1 MFSFISQNL
10 RFLSFGFL
18 LALASSFGQTFY
30 VSLFSAEIR
39 ADLGLSHG
47 DFGSLYSA
55 ATLVSGFAVI
65 WFGKQIDHM
74 DLRLYAC
81 LVALGLAL
89 AALALAVLPSSWPYL
104 ILPIFFFIRLCGQ
117 GLMLHTSITAMAR
130 YFHDNRGRAIAIASL
145 GLSLGEAC
153 LPLLT
158 IVLISWIGWRDAWL
172 LNAVLLGFVLIPTIL
187 FLLRGHSE
195 RDARMNE
202 QIKSQ
207 AVENTGED
215 EPRHWTRAEVIKDPA
230 FYLLL
235 PGLATLSFV
244 VTGIFFHQIHIVTT
258 KGWTMD
264 WFAGTFTAYAAMI
277 TISALVAGSMVDR
290 YGAIKLLTVHI
301 PVFALGLV
309 FLVIS
314 DHAYAALIFMML
326 IGVSVGFGST
336 AMSAFWAEAYGTKHI
351 GAIRALAMSI
361 SVLASALSPALFGW
375 LFDRGVAS
383 EKVVIGCILWCFFAT
398 VCLWFSQR
406 QILSRCRNVRLMSVA

>member
-1 MFSFISQNL
+1 MISFLLQNF

-30 VSLFSAEIR
+30 VSLFSADIR
-39 ADLGLSHG
+39 AELGLSHG
-47 DFGSLYSA
+47 DFGVLYSS

-65 WFGKQIDHM
+65 WFGKQIDYV
-74 DLRLYAC
+74 DLRIYAC
-81 LVALGLAL
+81 LVALVLAL
-89 AALALAVLPSSWPYL
+89 AAFALAMVPSGWPYL

-117 GLMLHTSITAMAR
+117 GLMMHTSITAMAR
-130 YFHDNRGRAIAIASL
+130 YFHENRGRAIAIASL

-158 IVLISWIGWRDAWL
+158 ILLIGFMGWRDVWL
-172 LNAVLLGFVLIPTIL
+172 LNAVLLSLVLIPAIL
-187 FLLRGHSE
+187 FLLRGHSD

-207 AVENTGED
+207 AAANLDVD
-215 EPRHWTRAEVIKDPA
+215 EVRHWSRDEVVKDPA

-235 PGLATLSFV
+235 PGLATLAFV

-258 KGWTMD
+258 KGWSMD
-264 WFAGTFTAYAAMI
+264 WFAGTFTAYAATI
-277 TISALVAGSMVDR
+277 TISAIVAGSMVDR

-301 PVFALGLV
+301 PVFAFGLV

-326 IGVSVGFGST
+326 IGISVGFGST
-336 AMSAFWAEAYGTKHI
+336 TLSAFWAEAYGTKHI

-361 SVLASALSPALFGW
+361 SVLASAISPALFGW
-375 LFDRGVAS
+375 MFDLGVSS
-383 EKVVIGCILWCFFAT
+383 EKVVIGCILWCLFAAT
-398 VCLWFSQR
+398 CLWFSQR
-406 QILSRCRNVRLMSVA
+406 QILRRRLNTRIVPVI

>member
-1 MFSFISQNL
+1 MFSSIGQNL

-30 VSLFSAEIR
+30 VSLFGAEIR
-39 ADLGLSHG
+39 AELGLSHG

-81 LVALGLAL
+81 LVALGLAI
-89 AALALAVLPSSWPYL
+89 AAFALAVLPSSWPYL

-158 IVLISWIGWRDAWL
+158 ITLIGMIGWRDTWV
-172 LNAVLLGFVLIPTIL
+172 LNAALLGFVLIPAIL

-207 AVENTGED
+207 AAENTGED
-215 EPRHWTRAEVIKDPA
+215 EPRHWTRAEVTKDPA

-264 WFAGTFTAYAAMI
+264 WFAGTFTVYAAMI
-277 TISALVAGSMVDR
+277 SISAIVAGSMVDR

-301 PVFALGLV
+301 PIFALGLV

-326 IGVSVGFGST
+326 IGVSVGFGHT

-351 GAIRALAMSI
+351 GAIRALAMAI
-361 SVLASALSPALFGW
+361 SVLASAISPALFGW
-375 LFDRGVAS
+375 LFDIGVAS
-383 EKVVIGCILWCFFAT
+383 EKVVIGCILWCLFAT
-398 VCLWFSQR
+398 VCLWISQR
-406 QILSRCRNVRLMSVA
+406 QILGRGTISGLRSIA